1 MPAFSFKAVDVGGKT
16 QRGVVEAVNAAGAR
30 RALRERSL
38 IPTLV
43 EPALA
48 TDLTAP
54 GRAGGIDIARLV
66 RPRIGAKALAALTRQ
81 LSTMI
86 GSGIRIEEA
95 LRILGVQN
103 AKRPEGP
110 VLVNVRG
117 AILEGRSFAGA
128 LSDHPRVFPAFY
140 RASVA
145 AGEQSGRLDDVL
157 AHLTDFVER
166 RERSRQKVQLAL
178 IYPALLAVVSALIIG
193 LMLVYV
199 VPDITKVFVTRG
211 VQLPLLTR
219 ALIGL
224 SDAVQTFG
232 WIAMLG
238 VAGLVMF
245 ARQWLRLETNV
256 VTVSRWIAQGRLTR
270 RFSIQMNAAR
280 FAGSLATLVR
290 SGVPLVDAVTAAA
303 AVTPNAWL
311 RTRAQL
317 VAARLREGAS
327 LQRAMTEADCYPP
340 MLIAVVASGESSGRL
355 GDALGR
361 AAQDLDT
368 DTEALSA
375 TLVSLVEP
383 AILLLMGGVVLLL
396 VLAILMPIVN
406 LNNLAGL

>member
-1 MPAFSFKAVDVGGKT
+1 MPAFSFRAVDAAGKG
-16 QRGVVEAVNAAGAR
+16 QRGVVEAANAMSAR
-30 RALRERSL
+30 KALRDRSL
-38 IPTLV
+38 IPTSV
-43 EPALA
+43 ELSSEQSVGVGKGDI
-48 TDLTAP
+48 DL
-54 GRAGGIDIARLV
+54 ARLF
-66 RPRIGAKALAALTRQ
+66 RPRTGARALAAMTRQ

-95 LRILGVQN
+95 LRILAGQN

-117 AILEGRSFAGA
+117 AIMEGRSFAAA
-128 LSDHPRVFPAFY
+128 LGEHPRVFPDFY

-166 RERSRQKVQLAL
+166 RERSRRKVQLAL
-178 IYPALLAVVSALIIG
+178 VYPALLAVVSMLIIG

-199 VPDITKVFVTRG
+199 VPDITKVFVSRG
-211 VQLPLLTR
+211 AELPLLTR
-219 ALIGL
+219 GLIGL
-224 SDAVQTFG
+224 SDIVQRFG
-232 WIAMLG
+232 WIMAILAAAG
-238 VAGLVMF
+238 AVAT
-245 ARQWLRLETNV
+245 RQWLRNEANV
-256 VTVSRWIAQGRLTR
+256 LTVTRLIAQRQPTA
-270 RFSIQMNAAR
+270 RFSVQMNAAR

-290 SGVPLVDAVTAAA
+290 SGVPLVDAVNAAA
-303 AVTPNAWL
+303 AVTPNAWV

-317 VAARLREGAS
+317 VAARVREGSS
-327 LQRAMTEADCYPP
+327 LQRAMTEAGCFPP

-355 GDALGR
+355 GEALAR
-361 AAQDLDT
+361 AATDLDS
-368 DTEALSA
+368 DTEALTA

-406 LNNLAGL
+406 LNSLAGV

>member
-1 MPAFSFKAVDVGGKT
+1 MPAFSFRAVDAAGKG
-16 QRGVVEAVNAAGAR
+16 QRGVVEAANAMGAR
-30 RALRERSL
+30 KALRDRSL
-38 IPTLV
+38 IPMSV
-43 EPALA
+43 ELSSEKSAGAGSGDIDLA
-48 TDLTAP
+48 HLF
-54 GRAGGIDIARLV
+54 
-66 RPRIGAKALAALTRQ
+66 RPRIGARALAAMTRQ

-95 LRILGVQN
+95 LRILAGQN

-117 AILEGRSFAGA
+117 AIMEGRSFAAA
-128 LSDHPRVFPAFY
+128 LGEHPRVFPDFY

-166 RERSRQKVQLAL
+166 RERSRRKVQLAL
-178 IYPALLAVVSALIIG
+178 VYPALLAVVSMLIIG

-199 VPDITKVFVTRG
+199 VPDIIRVFVSRG
-211 VQLPLLTR
+211 AELPLLTR
-219 ALIGL
+219 GLIGL
-224 SDAVQTFG
+224 SDIVQRFG
-232 WIAMLG
+232 WIMAILAAAGAVAM
-238 VAGLVMF
+238 
-245 ARQWLRLETNV
+245 RQWLRNEANV
-256 VTVSRWIAQGRLTR
+256 LTVTRLIAQRQPTA
-270 RFSIQMNAAR
+270 RFSVQMNAAR

-290 SGVPLVDAVTAAA
+290 SGVPLVDAVNAAA
-303 AVTPNAWL
+303 AVTPNAWV

-317 VAARLREGAS
+317 VAARVREGSS
-327 LQRAMTEADCYPP
+327 LQRAMTEAGCFPP

-355 GDALGR
+355 GEALAR
-361 AAQDLDT
+361 AATDLDS
-368 DTEALSA
+368 DTEALTA

-406 LNNLAGL
+406 LNSLAGV